1 MIGIEG
7 QTWGVIDKLSG
18 KTERNLVGDET
29 TSTMIN
35 AYNTVLTFVEQ
46 RVYENVAMVGDGD
59 STWLGDLSQNEK

>member
-1 MIGIEG
+1 M
-7 QTWGVIDKLSG
+7 IDKLSG

-46 RVYENVAMVGDGD
+46 HVYENVAMVGDGD
-59 STWLGDLSQNEK
+59 ST